1 MDDSANAE
9 DIVVTG
15 SRAPR
20 EWGYHIEITD
30 RNTGDIERRWIDD
43 RRERVNLER
52 DNQTIVEANVAAGA
66 TLTLQGD
73 QARGDIIMPR
83 VEADSATTINVNTG
97 GDNDVIA
104 PTTRNVRGAREPDA
118 SRPQI
123 NINGGQGDDTVVL
136 GSVPADRVIIERTGE
151 QSYRVTDGT
160 GTDIN
165 LTDVEYIRG
174 REQDRPVS
182 SQQTRHGGAALPEDR
197 RGVELEQL
205 DMPIGSSIRLSDAQ
219 QPLVDER
226 VLAYGKEWDRR
237 HGPNAEPPPVEVTEA
252 EQRNLER
259 RDQTTPLTPEQRAQ
273 QQVDQTI
280 LNGFYN
286 MSVSDYGQE
295 PTREGQFIPQ
305 ADLANVRSQVES
317 TRSDSPSR

>member
-1 MDDSANAE
+1 MSENENADPQE
-9 DIVVTG
+9 ITVTAA
-15 SRAPR
+15 SR
-20 EWGYHIEITD
+20 EWGYHINITD
-30 RNTGDIERRWIDD
+30 RNTGEQERRWIDD
-43 RRERVNLER
+43 RNERVNLER
-52 DNQTIVEANVAAGA
+52 DNQTIVETNVAEGA
-66 TLTLQGD
+66 TLTLNGD
-73 QARGDIIMPR
+73 RNRSDVVMAR
-83 VEADSATTINVNTG
+83 VHADTATTVNINTG

-104 PTTRNVRGAREPDA
+104 PTTRNAEGPREAGAA
-118 SRPQI
+118 RPQF

-174 REQDRPVS
+174 REQDRPVL
-182 SQQTRHGGAALPEDR
+182 SQQTRYGGAALPEDR

-286 MSVSDYGQE
+286 MSISDYGQE

-305 ADLANVRSQVES
+305 ADLANVRSQLES